1 MKQRRYLGTSHLF
14 NVDSN
19 HEFRNGFEIK
29 VDAES
34 VSVEMNSPIEPERKV
49 QLIGCQEDARAY
61 RRLLL
66 KMERESLRARRQAGE
81 FAFFKPKK
89 SKELKANTVCSQCGG
104 RGGNEDADGNWVSCP
119 SCTD

>member
-19 HEFRNGFEIK
+19 HEFRNGFDIK
-29 VDAES
+29 VDSES
-34 VSVEMNSPIEPERKV
+34 VSVEMNSPVEPERKV

-61 RRLLL
+61 RRVLL

-81 FAFFKPKK
+81 FAFFKPKSTPK
-89 SKELKANTVCSQCGG
+89 PTSRPLCDQCGG
-104 RGGNEDADGNWVSCP
+104 LGGNQDEEGNWIECEA
-119 SCTD
+119 CR